1 MELKEALAQYCSVK
15 KEKEYITEKIATLER
30 QIERMEQQ
38 GYSVKDTVKGGEGN
52 LKHFTVEGFPY
63 PDYNRHKTILR
74 VRRQQLRDREERL
87 AELELKVEK
96 FIAEIPDSRM
106 RQMITYKYIEDL
118 TWVQVAHKLGG
129 KKDTADACRVAV
141 ERFLKNI

>member
-87 AELELKVEK
+87 AELELNVEK

-106 RQMITYKYIEDL
+106 RMLITYRYIEDL
-118 TWVQVAHKLGG
+118 TWIQIAHKMGG
-129 KKDTADACRVAV
+129 CNDTADGCRKNV
-141 ERFLKNI
+141 ERFLKNE